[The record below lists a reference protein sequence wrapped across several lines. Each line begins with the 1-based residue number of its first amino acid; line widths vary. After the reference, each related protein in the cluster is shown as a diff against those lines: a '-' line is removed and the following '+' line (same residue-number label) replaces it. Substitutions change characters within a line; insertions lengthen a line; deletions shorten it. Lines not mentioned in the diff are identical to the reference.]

1 MHSTTDFS
9 TRLASE
15 RDGTAKG
22 MRDSLPR
29 QFVTEG
35 VNISTALADQFDLAI
50 GDSID
55 LDTPTGSASLPIVG
69 IVHDYLSDRG
79 NVMLSRRLLKE
90 RWQEAGVSRFHVFLS
105 PAANA
110 SEVQASIARAVQTQH
125 RIKVLPLR
133 DVVEYKASAIDRAFA
148 FTDAIQLLIAIITVA
163 GIFDLLLT
171 AIAERRRELALWR
184 VIGAED
190 RVVRRSVVIESATIG
205 LLGSILGLAVG
216 IVTAA
221 IWIYLNFP
229 YLLGFQL
236 EYHFPWWSVAWY
248 LVLVMAMTVASG
260 YLAARDAT
268 SEPIVDSL
276 RPE

>member
-1 MHSTTDFS
+1 M
-9 TRLASE
+9 
-15 RDGTAKG
+15 
-22 MRDSLPR
+22 
-29 QFVTEG
+29 
-35 VNISTALADQFDLAI
+35 
-50 GDSID
+50 
-55 LDTPTGSASLPIVG
+55 
-69 IVHDYLSDRG
+69 
-79 NVMLSRRLLKE
+79 
-90 RWQEAGVSRFHVFLS
+90 
-105 PAANA
+105 
-110 SEVQASIARAVQTQH
+110 QTQH

-133 DVVEYKASAIDRAFA
+133 DVVEYQASAIDRAFA

-236 EYHFPWWSVAWY
+236 EYHFRMVVGR
-248 LVLVMAMTVASG
+248 LVPRARHLAMTVASG

>member
-1 MHSTTDFS
+1 
-9 TRLASE
+9 
-15 RDGTAKG
+15 
-22 MRDSLPR
+22 MRIAN
-29 QFVTEG
+29 T
-35 VNISTALADQFDLAI
+35 IW
-50 GDSID
+50 
-55 LDTPTGSASLPIVG
+55 
-69 IVHDYLSDRG
+69 
-79 NVMLSRRLLKE
+79 LL
-90 RWQEAGVSRFHVFLS
+90 
-105 PAANA
+105 
-110 SEVQASIARAVQTQH
+110 
-125 RIKVLPLR
+125 
-133 DVVEYKASAIDRAFA
+133 
-148 FTDAIQLLIAIITVA
+148 ITVA

-248 LVLVMAMTVASG
+248 LVLVIAMTVASDTLRPG
-260 YLAARDAT
+260 TRPASRSSTRCDP
-268 SEPIVDSL
+268 SEPTPTRLPMLPFTSRDEDS
-276 RPE
+276 EY